1 MIKKAVADKQPIKTM
16 LCNVWYTYLIK
27 NNVLKEKLDDGSME
41 QKKCKVELMYP
52 MRDWMQVWITAR
64 MKGLS
69 NNCHSFLFG
78 LVHNVH
84 QTKSRLHPPNPRASP
99 SPICSLCLGPEEK
112 EEEENKNHI
121 YSSYGHSLEA
131 MNWLRTG
138 LKEFDPSIAS
148 EKIVTLKINP
158 VNAGCLF

>member
-1 MIKKAVADKQPIKTM
+1 
-16 LCNVWYTYLIK
+16 
-27 NNVLKEKLDDGSME
+27 
-41 QKKCKVELMYP
+41 MYP
-52 MRDWMQVWITAR
+52 TRDWTQVWITAR

-121 YSSYGHSLEA
+121 YSSYSHSLEA
-131 MNWLRTG
+131 MNWLRTV

-158 VNAGCLF
+158 VNADCLFECIFRMAETLSFIWEKRQANKQIEVERLKLTL